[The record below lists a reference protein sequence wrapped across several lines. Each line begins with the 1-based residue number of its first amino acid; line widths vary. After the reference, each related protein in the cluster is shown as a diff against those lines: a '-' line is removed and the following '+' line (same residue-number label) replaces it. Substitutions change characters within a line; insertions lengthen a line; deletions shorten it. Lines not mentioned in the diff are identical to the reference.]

1 MKLEQALKDYY
12 KTCLLAKEMHAKE
25 HNDKQV
31 EYFTVMLVALMAVAF
46 LGEVDLSQ
54 DYKEVMEQVK
64 KES

>member
-12 KTCLLAKEMHAKE
+12 KVCLSAREAHKK
-25 HNDKQV
+25 NKDDKQV
-31 EYFTVMLVALMAVAF
+31 EYLSAILAALMAVAF

-64 KES
+64 ES